1 MRVHLFSVAR
11 RPPAWAEAAGADYLK
26 RFGKALDFRT
36 REFAP
41 KVASSIDQQREREA
55 EALLQAVP
63 AGARLIALDERGEAW
78 STADLATR
86 LARWRDEADEVVFA
100 IGGAEGHG
108 PALRATASAVWSLS
122 RLTLP
127 HALARV
133 VVIEQIYRA
142 WSLLN
147 NHPYHRA

>member
-1 MRVHLFSVAR
+1 MRLHLFSVAR
-11 RPPAWAEAAGADYLK
+11 RPPAWAEAACEEYLK
-26 RFGKALDFRT
+26 RFGTGLDLRL

-41 KVASSIDQQREREA
+41 KTGASIDQQREREA
-55 EALLQAVP
+55 EMLLRAMP
-63 AGARLIALDERGEAW
+63 AAARVVVLDEHGEAW
-78 STADLATR
+78 STADLAGQLR
-86 LARWRDEADEVVFA
+86 RWREDAQEVVFA

-108 PALRATASAVWSLS
+108 LAVRAAAHASWSLS

-133 VVIEQIYRA
+133 VVVEQLYRA
-142 WSLLN
+142 WSLLH

>member
-1 MRVHLFSVAR
+1 MRLHLFCVAR
-11 RPPAWAEAAGADYLK
+11 RPPAWAEAAGAEYLK
-26 RFGKALDFRT
+26 RFGKDVDLRPRD
-36 REFAP
+36 FAP
-41 KVASSIDQQREREA
+41 KAAGSADQQRERETDM
-55 EALLQAVP
+55 LLRAVP
-63 AGARLIALDERGEAW
+63 AGAKLVALDERGEAW
-78 STADLATR
+78 STAELASR
-86 LARWRDEADEVVFA
+86 LSRWRDDANDVVLA

-108 PALRATASAVWSLS
+108 PALRTAASAVWSLS

-133 VVIEQIYRA
+133 IVIEQIYRA

>member
-1 MRVHLFSVAR
+1 MRVHVFSIAR
-11 RPPAWAEAAGADYLK
+11 RPPAWAEAACEDYRK
-26 RFGKALDFRT
+26 RFGPGLELRL

-41 KVASSIDQQREREA
+41 KAAATVAQQREREA
-55 EALLQAVP
+55 EMLLRAMP
-63 AGARLIALDERGEAW
+63 AAAHIVALDERGEAW
-78 STADLATR
+78 STAELTGR
-86 LARWRDEADEVVFA
+86 LQRWREEAQEVVFA

-108 PALRATASAVWSLS
+108 AALRAAAHMSWSLS

-133 VVIEQIYRA
+133 LVVEQLYRA
-142 WSLLN
+142 WSLLH

>member
-1 MRVHLFSVAR
+1 VRLHLFCVAR
-11 RPPAWAEAAGADYLK
+11 RPPAWAEAAGAEYLK
-26 RFGKALDFRT
+26 RFGKDVDLRPRD
-36 REFAP
+36 FAP
-41 KVASSIDQQREREA
+41 KAAGSADQQRERETDM
-55 EALLQAVP
+55 LLRAVP
-63 AGARLIALDERGEAW
+63 AGAKLVALDERGEAW
-78 STADLATR
+78 STAELASR
-86 LARWRDEADEVVFA
+86 LSRWRDDANDVVLA

-108 PALRATASAVWSLS
+108 PALRTAASAVWSLS

-133 VVIEQIYRA
+133 IVIEQIYRA

>member
-1 MRVHLFSVAR
+1 MRVQLFSVAR
-11 RPPAWAEAAGADYLK
+11 RPPAWAQAACDDYLK
-26 RFGKALDFRT
+26 RFGRGMELRT

-41 KVASSIDQQREREA
+41 KTAATVGEQREREA
-55 EALLQAVP
+55 EMLLRAVP
-63 AGARLIALDERGEAW
+63 SAARLVALDELGAPW
-78 STADLATR
+78 STAELAEHLR
-86 LARWRDEADEVVFA
+86 RWRDDAREVVFA

-108 PALRATASAVWSLS
+108 AALRSAADAIWSLS

-133 VVIEQIYRA
+133 VVVEQLYRA